1 MLEQYVIVPLETMT
15 KMEEKLKEKDKEV
28 PIGNDPIQVV
38 ESTQGDHD
46 HRSNEEEKEENVK
59 DDDNEQGSETDEETS
74 YRKETPLKANTKKVA
89 NSKKF
94 YEVRFNKFL
103 KALEE
108 YDVGSLK
115 LPNLSALVKCALSP
129 SAKRPVENEER
140 FVNFLIQHNLTFL
153 LKNRR
158 LIATYLPNWFRV

>member
-15 KMEEKLKEKDKEV
+15 KMEEKLKEKDRV
-28 PIGNDPIQVV
+28 DPIGNDPVQVL
-38 ESTQGDHD
+38 ESNQEDRH
-46 HRSNEEEKEENVK
+46 SVEEESGGN
-59 DDDNEQGSETDEETS
+59 DIGDEESDTAEETGEL
-74 YRKETPLKANTKKVA
+74 KETPLKTQTKKLA

-108 YDVGSLK
+108 YDIGALK
-115 LPNLSALVKCALSP
+115 LPNLSTLVKYALSP
-129 SAKRPVENEER
+129 SAKRPVPNEER

-153 LKNRR
+153 MKNHR